1 MRAPAARILVLAL
14 AIVVMAALSEW
25 FLAAVYGA
33 DEVECGVGS
42 FPVQLPHVPEASGLA
57 ASRRHP
63 DVFWTLNDSEDP
75 SLYAIDT
82 NGDLRAHIR
91 VAGVSTGDW
100 EDISTGPCGSAT
112 CLYIAD
118 IGDNSGNRPFI
129 RVVRFQEPRLRD
141 HAVEEPAV
149 FEGKYPDGP
158 HDAEAAFVLP
168 DGQMYIVT
176 KDKFSVVYRFPLE
189 PGKMATLERTAML
202 PLNNVTDADASADG
216 KRISVRTKQDVVFY
230 RTSELLKG
238 DVEHGTAVPTGEL
251 GEPQGEGVAFG
262 SNGVVGLAG
271 EGGGKKKAPKPGT
284 FATLQCE
291 FKDAPNKRAPAP

>member
-1 MRAPAARILVLAL
+1 
-14 AIVVMAALSEW
+14 
-25 FLAAVYGA
+25 
-33 DEVECGVGS
+33 
-42 FPVQLPHVPEASGLA
+42 
-57 ASRRHP
+57 
-63 DVFWTLNDSEDP
+63 
-75 SLYAIDT
+75 
-82 NGDLRAHIR
+82 
-91 VAGVSTGDW
+91 
-100 EDISTGPCGSAT
+100 
-112 CLYIAD
+112 
-118 IGDNSGNRPFI
+118 
-129 RVVRFQEPRLRD
+129 
-141 HAVEEPAV
+141 V

-216 KRISVRTKQDVVFY
+216 KRIAVRTKQDVVFY
-230 RTSELLKG
+230 RTAELLKG